1 MHSTDPAPGTV
12 YLIHLDVPYKHA
24 RHYTGWTL
32 DLDARLQA
40 HRDGRGA
47 RLMEVITAAAI
58 TWQLPVPGRADAT
71 ASARSRTGTR
81 PPGCARSAPPSHTRS
96 PPAGRPSSPRPGNR
110 SRCCRHRCRSARA
123 NAGCAWPSSSLPSV
137 PDGLPAGSPRPS
149 STSPGPYHQAGS
161 HTAAQDEAHRV
172 FTQTVTS
179 RIALLA
185 AADGAYALGGH
196 Q

>member
-24 RHYTGWTL
+24 RHYTGWTA

-40 HRDGRGA
+40 HRHGRGA

-58 TWQLPVPGRADAT
+58 TWQLARTWPGGRDRERAIKNRHEAPRLCPICTPDPYPVTTGRSAAIRTLLPPVP
-71 ASARSRTGTR
+71 
-81 PPGCARSAPPSHTRS
+81 
-96 PPAGRPSSPRPGNR
+96 
-110 SRCCRHRCRSARA
+110 
-123 NAGCAWPSSSLPSV
+123 
-137 PDGLPAGSPRPS
+137 LPAPAQVSPHEKGLRNGELFL
-149 STSPGPYHQAGS
+149 TQRAGW
-161 HTAAQDEAHRV
+161 TAAQLAAAYDYITGPYRQIPAHTPAQDEEFGA

-179 RIALLA
+179 RIALLTA
-185 AADGAYALGGH
+185 PGSTGVRGRC